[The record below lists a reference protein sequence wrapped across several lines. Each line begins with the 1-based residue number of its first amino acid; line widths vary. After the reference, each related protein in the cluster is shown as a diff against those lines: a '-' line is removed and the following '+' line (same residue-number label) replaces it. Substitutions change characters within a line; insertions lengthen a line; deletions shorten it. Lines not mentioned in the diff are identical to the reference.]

1 MFNQCHLTASVQYT
15 LNYNLTVDPKS
26 STSGDTLEFYL
37 VYNYISCDSLD
48 QCPVATLCGIES
60 HHLQST
66 LRFTPAS
73 TGTYYL
79 VAENTYTFDDLYL
92 DANVVYQYHGTP
104 SASPTPTRTPST
116 SLSLVAVPPPPA
128 DDGDNGSHVWVY
140 VVTLVGVVVVLLA
153 LVSAV
158 VVFVIHKKKQEEAR
172 KISAAFSAPEN

>member
-1 MFNQCHLTASVQYT
+1 MQYT

-26 STSGDTLEFYL
+26 STSGDTLKFYL
-37 VYNYISCDSLD
+37 VYNYISCDSLGL
-48 QCPVATLCGIES
+48 CPVATLCGIES

-104 SASPTPTRTPST
+104 SASPTPSTSMTPSSSST
-116 SLSLVAVPPPPA
+116 SSRSYVPPAPPPP
-128 DDGDNGSHVWVY
+128 DDGDKDGNSHIWVY
-140 VVTLVGVVVVLLA
+140 VIA
-153 LVSAV
+153 LVIIRAV
-158 VVFVIHKKKQEEAR
+158 DI
-172 KISAAFSAPEN
+172 PNTENILASIIREYTREQYSYGE